1 MAIKLEHI
9 DPQVQEILKQLNI
22 SEDLELTVSYAAG
35 ESLQVEKRNDRAFIT
50 YGRRVELFRGLGLL
64 AEHHNEENYSTTQPA
79 RFKMDG
85 MMLDCSRNG
94 VMKLDVVKK
103 FIRYMALMGLDT
115 LMLYTEDTYEVPEYP
130 YFGYMRGRY
139 SYEELKEM
147 DEYAY
152 NYGIELIPCI
162 QTLAHLEGALRW
174 PCFNEV
180 KDCNNILLC
189 GEDKTY
195 TFIEAMIRS
204 CRNCFRTKR
213 IHIGM
218 DEAHM
223 MGRGKYLDRNGYEK
237 REEIFCRHLDL
248 VNAIC
253 EKYDFKP
260 MIWSDMFFR
269 LGFDG
274 EYYPPLDSQ
283 IDPSVIELVH
293 PNVELVYWDYYHEEK
308 AIYSSYIDMHQ
319 KFHNKILFAG
329 GAWRWLGHGPAL
341 IKSIYQSRLA
351 LQSCIEK
358 GVDEVFV
365 TAWGDNGNEASF
377 MCIMPVMQQY
387 AEFCYQGDVSDEVIA
402 QRMLT
407 CTGES
412 FTDMLLLD
420 MANSVDEN
428 HWICSAGNPS
438 KYLLYMDILG
448 GLAERHTTS
457 KYPEKYH
464 IAAQKI
470 AEAGKRSASCG
481 YMYDTLAKLCSVLE
495 IKSRVG
501 VETQMA
507 YKADDRE
514 SLKEIADVMLPE
526 LLVRMEAFHDC
537 VYTQWVTECKAN
549 GYDVLDLRIGGLES
563 RIKTAIRRIH
573 LYLAGEI
580 DRLEELDEKR
590 LTIDCRP
597 NDEIGEN
604 EIYCN
609 NFWALAFS
617 ASIVGMN
624 I

>member
-1 MAIKLEHI
+1 MAVILEKTDSRI
-9 DPQVQEILKQLNI
+9 REVLAQLNI
-22 SEDLELTVSYAAG
+22 PENMKISFAEGSC
-35 ESLQVEKRNDRAFIT
+35 LQVEKQGNAAKIT

-64 AEHHNEENYSTTQPA
+64 AEHAGEETYSTTQPA

-103 FIRYMALMGLDT
+103 FIRYMAIMGLDT
-115 LMLYTEDTYEVPEYP
+115 LMLYTEDTYEIPEYP

-139 SYEELKEM
+139 SCDELQAM

-174 PCFNEV
+174 QCFDEV

-189 GEDKTY
+189 GEEKTY
-195 TFIEAMIRS
+195 TLIEAMIRT

-223 MGRGKYLDRNGYEK
+223 MGLGKYLDRNGFEK
-237 REEIFCRHLDL
+237 REVIFCRHLDR

-253 EKYDFKP
+253 AKYDFNP

-269 LGFDG
+269 LGFNG
-274 EYYPPLDSQ
+274 EYYPPMGSQ
-283 IDPSVIELVH
+283 IDPSVIDLV
-293 PNVELVYWDYYHEEK
+293 PSNVELVYWDYYHESK
-308 AIYSSYIDMHQ
+308 DVYDHYLDMHH
-319 KFHNKILFAG
+319 KFHNKTLFAG

-341 IKSIYQSRLA
+341 GKSLYQTRFA
-351 LQSCIEK
+351 LQSCLEK

-377 MCIMPVMQQY
+377 MCILPVMQQY
-387 AEFCYQGDVSDEVIA
+387 AEFCYQGDVSNEVLA
-402 QRMLT
+402 QRMKV

-412 FTDMLLLD
+412 FEDMLLLD
-420 MANSVDEN
+420 KANIVYEN
-428 HWICSAGNPS
+428 HWMGSGANPT

-448 GLAERHTTS
+448 GLAERHTTE
-457 KYPEKYH
+457 KYPENFR
-464 IAAQKI
+464 IAAELI
-470 AEAGKRSASCG
+470 ADAGKRSPGYG
-481 YMYDTLAKLCSVLE
+481 YMYDTLAKLCRVLE

-501 VETQMA
+501 VVAQTA
-507 YKADDRE
+507 YKSGDKE
-514 SLKEIADVMLPE
+514 TLKNIADKILPE
-526 LLVRMEAFHDC
+526 LLERMITFRDST
-537 VYTQWVTECKAN
+537 YTQWMAECKPS
-549 GYDVLDLRIGGLES
+549 GYEVLDHRLGGYEA
-563 RIKTAIRRIH
+563 RIKTAIRRIN
-573 LYLAGEI
+573 LYLAGEL
-580 DRLEELDEKR
+580 DRLEELEEKR

-597 NDEIGEN
+597 GDEMGATEV
-604 EIYCN
+604 YCN
-609 NFWALAFS
+609 NFWIPAFS
-617 ASIVGMN
+617 ASNVTY
-624 I
+624 

>member
-1 MAIKLEHI
+1 MTVILDSQLAEITAQLQIPAKLHI
-9 DPQVQEILKQLNI
+9 A
-22 SEDLELTVSYAAG
+22 TSYEPG
-35 ESLQVEKRNDRAFIT
+35 KPLSVEKKGDDCAIT

-64 AEHHNEENYSTTQPA
+64 AEHSGEENYSTTQPA

-103 FIRYMALMGLDT
+103 FIRYMAIMGLDT
-115 LMLYTEDTYEVPEYP
+115 LMLYTEDTYEIPEYP

-139 SYEELKEM
+139 SCEELKEM

-174 PCFNEV
+174 QCFDEV

-189 GEDKTY
+189 GEEKTY
-195 TFIEAMIRS
+195 TLIEAMIRT

-223 MGRGKYLDRNGYEK
+223 MGLGKYLDRNGFEK
-237 REEIFCRHLDL
+237 REVIFCRHLDR

-253 EKYDFKP
+253 EQYDFKP

-269 LGFDG
+269 LGFEG
-274 EYYPPLDSQ
+274 EYYPPEGSE

-293 PNVELVYWDYYHEEK
+293 PNVQIVYWDYYHEK
-308 AIYSSYIDMHQ
+308 KSIYDNYIETHQ
-319 KFHNKILFAG
+319 KFNNKVIFAG

-341 IKSIYQSRLA
+341 VKSIVQTRLA
-351 LQSCIEK
+351 LRSCLEK

-377 MCIMPVMQQY
+377 MCILPVMQQY
-387 AEFCYQGDVSDEVIA
+387 AEFCYQGDVSDEIIA
-402 QRMLT
+402 QRMLS

-412 FTDMLLLD
+412 FCDILLLD
-420 MANSVDEN
+420 LSNSVDEN
-428 HWICSAGNPS
+428 HWACSAGNPS

-448 GLAERHTTS
+448 GLAERHTTE
-457 KYPEKYH
+457 KYPAKYAQ
-464 IAAQKI
+464 AAKAI
-470 AEAGKRSASCG
+470 AEAGNRSAGCG

-501 VETQMA
+501 VDAQNA
-507 YKADDRE
+507 YKSGDKEA
-514 SLKEIADVMLPE
+514 LKKIADEILPE
-526 LLVRMEAFHDC
+526 LLKRMIAFHEST
-537 VYTQWVTECKAN
+537 YTQWMAECKAN
-549 GYDVLDLRIGGLES
+549 GYEVLDLRLGGLES
-563 RIKTAIRRIH
+563 RIRTCIRRIH
-573 LYLAGEI
+573 LYLDGQIERI
-580 DRLEELDEKR
+580 EELDEKR
-590 LTIDCRP
+590 LTLDCRP
-597 NDEIGEN
+597 NDEIGEL
-604 EIYCN
+604 ETMCH
-609 NFWALAFS
+609 NFWTSHFS
-617 ASIVGMN
+617 ASIM
-624 I
+624 